1 MDRGQSV
8 DTIDII
14 TFIGLFAM
22 QISDKSVSIQ
32 ERFMQLLH
40 SLCDLSDALT
50 IRLGIVQESLEVLER
65 SSCEREN
72 SFHGFSNEIFKEMDI
87 KSRHFKDHL
96 NR

>member
-1 MDRGQSV
+1 MICYGQCCLDELHFMDRGQSV

-50 IRLGIVQESLEVLER
+50 SIIVQESQEVLER
-65 SSCEREN
+65 SS
-72 SFHGFSNEIFKEMDI
+72 FD
-87 KSRHFKDHL
+87 
-96 NR
+96 